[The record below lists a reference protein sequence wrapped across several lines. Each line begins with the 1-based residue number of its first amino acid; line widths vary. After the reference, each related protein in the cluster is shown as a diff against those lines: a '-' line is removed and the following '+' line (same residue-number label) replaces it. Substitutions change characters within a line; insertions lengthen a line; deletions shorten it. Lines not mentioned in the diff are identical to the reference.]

1 MLAGRLAGHDDA
13 PVGDHFVR
21 LKNATW
27 SDYQRVLQ
35 LRGERPVPRVAF
47 LKGILELMSPAL
59 EHEAL
64 KSLIG
69 CLVEVWCL
77 ERGVGFNV
85 YGSWTIE
92 NEESQRGVEPDEC
105 YVFGGVLKPQ
115 RPDLAIEVIW
125 TSGGLDK
132 REIYR
137 VLGVR
142 ELWFWRKGRLTAHV
156 LRANGYEEIIG
167 SEVLAGID
175 LVQLASFLDR
185 PTTSQA
191 IRDYRAALAD
201 RT

>member
-1 MLAGRLAGHDDA
+1 MLDL
-13 PVGDHFVR
+13 
-21 LKNATW
+21 
-27 SDYQRVLQ
+27 YRV
-35 LRGERPVPRVAF
+35 
-47 LKGILELMSPAL
+47 

-64 KSLIG
+64 RSLIG

-77 ERGVGFNV
+77 ERGVEFNV

-92 NEESQRGVEPDEC
+92 NEESQRGVEADEC
-105 YVFGGVLKPQ
+105 YVFGGVLKPH

-137 VLGVR
+137 ALGVR
-142 ELWFWRKGRLTAHV
+142 ELWFWRRGRLTAHV

-167 SEVLAGID
+167 SEVLAGSD

-191 IRDYRAALAD
+191 IRDHRAALAE